1 MIRLNDLVEVLNVKV
16 AKDMDDFQ
24 LYLIGC
30 GSEELIELAPEI
42 VDKTRI
48 SEILTDTK
56 SLSAE
61 QIMALLKLDDTVD
74 ACYEAWN
81 ATELGCPFKME
92 NVIIEFADYLLS
104 KSAQAD

>member
-1 MIRLNDLVEVLNVKV
+1 MIRLNDFAEVLKVK
-16 AKDMDDFQ
+16 ASKDMDDFQ

-30 GSEELIELAPEI
+30 STDELIELAPEI

-48 SEILTDTK
+48 YKILTETK

-74 ACYEAWN
+74 SCYEAWN
-81 ATELGCPFKME
+81 ATELVCPFKME
-92 NVIIEFADYLLS
+92 NVIIEFADYLLT
-104 KSAQAD
+104 KSAKTD

>member
-1 MIRLNDLVEVLNVKV
+1 MIRLNDLAEVLNVKV

-30 GSEELIELAPEI
+30 SSEEVIELAPEI

-48 SEILTDTK
+48 AEILTDTK
-56 SLSAE
+56 TLSAE
-61 QIMALLKLDDTVD
+61 QIIALVKLDDTVD

-81 ATELGCPFKME
+81 ATELVCPYKME
-92 NVIIEFADYLLS
+92 NVIIDFADYLLS
-104 KSAQAD
+104 KSVNTD